1 MPARPGLTGI
11 PAGWAGESARFAV
24 EAVTEMMPLARY
36 FVVVGGAL
44 VALLF
49 AFDFFSPKASA
60 DSGIHS
66 AGPVDKTT
74 MRIRSQQKLPERI
87 VFDTTQPTIAPK
99 AAQTQAAQTTQAAL
113 PGPEPVPEITPK
125 ARVRETFAQF
135 APVEPKKA
143 DTTVHKKKRTARA
156 PSQPMHVARY
166 SYFGTSTW

>member
-1 MPARPGLTGI
+1 MPAPPGLIGI
-11 PAGWAGESARFAV
+11 PASWAGGSARFAV
-24 EAVTEMMPLARY
+24 GAVTEMMPLARY

-44 VALLF
+44 MALLF
-49 AFDFFSPKASA
+49 VFDFFSPKASA

-74 MRIRSQQKLPERI
+74 MRIRSEQKLPERI

-135 APVEPKKA
+135 APVEKKA
-143 DTTVHKKKRTARA
+143 DTTVHKKKKTARA
-156 PSQPMHVARY
+156 PGQPMYVARY